1 MRDRSRPSRPPAG
14 AEALTPNTVQTGGH
28 LGFSYDDGRALQDGN
43 VELGHTC
50 RNDEAMVL
58 ALPLTSKQMDMIVS
72 DYQSAMP
79 GWSRFNREVIYR
91 DAFPVRQTIWFE
103 PLRSGNYRPMH
114 GVETRPLREAR
125 PPPRM
130 LPQMLTVRQRQL
142 SLRQHETRQGEIL
155 QAMKDQFRPAI
166 DEPLEIPE
174 VLALCEAESRGV
186 FNDLAMLAILYAW
199 LGRRG
204 EARSCCL
211 RLLGPAPP
219 VIAPVP
225 ERDEAIRAFASALI
239 KAIEAGNEKRF
250 LQEPANGAAE

>member
-1 MRDRSRPSRPPAG
+1 
-14 AEALTPNTVQTGGH
+14 
-28 LGFSYDDGRALQDGN
+28 
-43 VELGHTC
+43 
-50 RNDEAMVL
+50 MVL
-58 ALPLTSKQMDMIVS
+58 APPLTSKQMDMIVS
-72 DYQSAMP
+72 DYQSELP
-79 GWSRFNREVIYR
+79 SWSRLHREVIGR
-91 DAFPVRQTIWFE
+91 ESFPVRQTIWFQA
-103 PLRSGNYRPMH
+103 LRTGSYRPMH
-114 GVETRPLREAR
+114 GVETIPLSPAR
-125 PPPRM
+125 PRM

-155 QAMKDQFRPAI
+155 QAMRDQFRPAI